1 MKRIGFIGLGSMG
14 LSMALNLRKAGFEV
28 MGFNRTR
35 EKEAPLLQA
44 GGLPAKSLKAVGEQC
59 EVLVLCLPTDGVVR
73 EMMLGEG
80 GALTGNTRVRWVVD
94 CSTIDVTAARQLGA
108 DLLERGVWYFDSP
121 VSGGPQ
127 GARDGTLT
135 IMVGGDQAQ
144 MEEIL
149 PVYQVMGRNIVHVG
163 PNGSAQQFKLINQI
177 LTWVNHA
184 VICEAAALAKRA
196 GLDEDKLYNCLMTSY
211 GYSKVLEVTYKG
223 HIQPLN
229 FENPT
234 GMKMMCKDLTLA
246 QHFAHDYG
254 AQLPMTDKA
263 MELYQKALD
272 DGYDG
277 CDQCVI
283 LKQLLQA

>member
-1 MKRIGFIGLGSMG
+1 M
-14 LSMALNLRKAGFEV
+14 
-28 MGFNRTR
+28 
-35 EKEAPLLQA
+35 
-44 GGLPAKSLKAVGEQC
+44 
-59 EVLVLCLPTDGVVR
+59 
-73 EMMLGEG
+73 
-80 GALTGNTRVRWVVD
+80 
-94 CSTIDVTAARQLGA
+94 
-108 DLLERGVWYFDSP
+108 
-121 VSGGPQ
+121 
-127 GARDGTLT
+127 
-135 IMVGGDQAQ
+135 
-144 MEEIL
+144 
-149 PVYQVMGRNIVHVG
+149 
-163 PNGSAQQFKLINQI
+163 
-177 LTWVNHA
+177 NHA

-196 GLDEDKLYNCLMTSY
+196 GAGRGQTVRLPHDLY

>member
-1 MKRIGFIGLGSMG
+1 M
-14 LSMALNLRKAGFEV
+14 
-28 MGFNRTR
+28 
-35 EKEAPLLQA
+35 
-44 GGLPAKSLKAVGEQC
+44 
-59 EVLVLCLPTDGVVR
+59 
-73 EMMLGEG
+73 
-80 GALTGNTRVRWVVD
+80 
-94 CSTIDVTAARQLGA
+94 
-108 DLLERGVWYFDSP
+108 WYFDSP

-196 GLDEDKLYNCLMTSY
+196 GLDEDKLYDCLMTSY